1 MFYFLASKKAT
12 YQMLGSFWVGE
23 EFSRQNILQIDSKPT
38 VENIVKS
45 EFLYLKVTSLLSFKL
60 STNHMKF

>member
-1 MFYFLASKKAT
+1 
-12 YQMLGSFWVGE
+12 MLGSFWVGE
-23 EFSRQNILQIDSKPT
+23 EFSQQNILQIDSKPT
-38 VENIVKS
+38 VENIDKS